1 MDVMVS
7 REVTQFPGFAK
18 SSESSM
24 SDSLPVVENWN
35 KHPAT
40 GYSLTYL
47 PCSY

>member
-24 SDSLPVVENWN
+24 SDSLPVVEN
-35 KHPAT
+35 
-40 GYSLTYL
+40 
-47 PCSY
+47 